1 MNKKTLIGIVVVVL
15 VIAGIVCRKLNL
27 LSSDSQVDMKQLSL
41 RLPIPVVDTSFAPYY
56 LAKDKGF
63 FNKHKMNVTIEPG
76 TAELNPIKMLTQ
88 GVDDFA
94 VLGGPELL
102 LSARAKGA
110 PLVAIALIHKDSDFV
125 VFVTPKDS
133 GLTKVNQLREKKV
146 GFFYGHISTDILHML
161 LKKENIEV
169 EEVDVGFNYGP
180 LISGELDAQW
190 AFRTTAGI
198 TLPTKGFEVNFISPA
213 DYGIITQGHVLVTTE
228 KMIRDHPEIVQNFL
242 NAVLDALSYSLDH
255 VQEAVNSS
263 VARDSKF
270 QASVGKKQLA
280 IYNKTIRNNS
290 RLGLITEDIMET
302 TKTQMVEVGLIPA
315 NFNVQAAYTT
325 HFLDGYYSGIDEYAK

>member
-1 MNKKTLIGIVVVVL
+1 MNKKTLVGIIVVVSAIATI
-15 VIAGIVCRKLNL
+15 VIWRLNL
-27 LSSDSQVDMKQLSL
+27 LSSNGQGDLMQLSL
-41 RLPIPVVDTSFAPYY
+41 RLPIPVVDTSFSPYY
-56 LAKDKGF
+56 LAEDKGF
-63 FNKHKMNVTIEPG
+63 FSKYKMTVTLEPG

-125 VFVTPKDS
+125 VFITPKDS
-133 GLTKVNQLREKKV
+133 GLTKVSQLRGKKV

-161 LKKENIEV
+161 LKKENVEV
-169 EEVDVGFNYGP
+169 EELDVGFNYGP

-198 TLPTKGFEVNFISPA
+198 SLPAKGFAVNFISPA

-228 KMIRDHPEIVQNFL
+228 KMIRDRPEIVQNFL
-242 NAVLDALSYSLDH
+242 NAVLDALSYSLDN

-280 IYNKTIRNNS
+280 IYNKAIRNNS
-290 RLGLITEDIMET
+290 RIGLITEDIMEN
-302 TKTQMVEVGLIPA
+302 TKTQMVEFGLIPA

-325 HFLDGYYSGIDEYAK
+325 HFLDGYYRGIDEYAK